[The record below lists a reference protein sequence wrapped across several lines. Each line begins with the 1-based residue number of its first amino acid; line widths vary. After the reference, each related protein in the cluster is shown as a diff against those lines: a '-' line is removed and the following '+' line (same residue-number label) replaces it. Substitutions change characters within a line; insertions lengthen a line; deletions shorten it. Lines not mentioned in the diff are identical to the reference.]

1 MFYTEIPRPPG
12 RREQEALV
20 MKRLFFPAERPLD
33 GRCPSCGGT
42 LVYVTVVELID
53 TALSARPENLRE
65 VPRWMC
71 RRCWLDEAARP
82 HPIDARV
89 DTGEVA

>member
-1 MFYTEIPRPPG
+1 
-12 RREQEALV
+12 

-33 GRCPSCGGT
+33 GRCPSCGGI
-42 LVYVTVVELID
+42 LVHVTVVELID

-71 RRCWLDEAARP
+71 RRCWLDEAVRAQP
-82 HPIDARV
+82 PAAGV
-89 DTGEVA
+89 EAGEVA

>member
-1 MFYTEIPRPPG
+1 
-12 RREQEALV
+12 

-33 GRCPSCGGT
+33 GRCPTCGGA

-71 RRCWLDEAARP
+71 RRCWLQDAVGAA
-82 HPIDARV
+82 
-89 DTGEVA
+89 TGAADMRAGDVA

>member
-1 MFYTEIPRPPG
+1 
-12 RREQEALV
+12 

-71 RRCWLDEAARP
+71 RRCWLQDAAGAATSAADMRAG
-82 HPIDARV
+82 D
-89 DTGEVA
+89 VA